1 MYKEM
6 ITLSGVEDVKKFVAI
21 VNNYKCN
28 INLVSGQ
35 YIIDA
40 KSIMSIFSLDL
51 SKQLEFQVEDCPEQL
66 KEDIKEFIVK

>member
-6 ITLSGVEDVKKFVAI
+6 IALSGVEDVKKFVAI
-21 VNNYKCN
+21 ANNYKCN

-35 YIIDA
+35 YKIDA

-51 SKQLEFQVEDCPEQL
+51 SKPVELQVEDCPEQL
-66 KEDIKEFIVK
+66 KEDIKEFMVK

>member
-51 SKQLEFQVEDCPEQL
+51 SKPLEFQVEDCPEQL

>member
-1 MYKEM
+1 MYKET
-6 ITLSGVEDVKKFVAI
+6 IALSGVEDVKKFVAI
-21 VNNYKCN
+21 TNNYKCN

-35 YIIDA
+35 YKIDA

-51 SKQLEFQVEDCPEQL
+51 SKPVEIQVEDCPDQL

>member
-6 ITLSGVEDVKKFVAI
+6 ITLSGVVDVKKFVAI

-51 SKQLEFQVEDCPEQL
+51 SKPLEFQVEDCPEQL